1 MWKQQIGR
9 TICDSGFQGRGP
21 GWSHQCING
30 SEATGLV
37 EVPLGVSVDRKEKRS
52 NHWVLDI
59 LARGQEDKE
68 KSAKKTKTLSGVPE
82 PGEES
87 ASGRKE

>member
-1 MWKQQIGR
+1 M
-9 TICDSGFQGRGP
+9 
-21 GWSHQCING
+21 
-30 SEATGLV
+30 
-37 EVPLGVSVDRKEKRS
+37 SVDRKEKR

-59 LARGQEDKE
+59 LARGQEDERKP
-68 KSAKKTKTLSGVPE
+68 AKKTETLSGVPE